1 MSFRSLLV
9 LKALV
14 CLAFGPL
21 LVFVPGW
28 LLGVLGT
35 TLGPGGTFTAREYGA
50 AMFGVLMLT
59 WLARETR
66 DATARRAILVGLL
79 VYDGIGFV
87 VTSLAVVSRLLN
99 PLGWGIAAVYLF
111 FTVVPAYLLLR
122 GEAAAPAAV

>member
-1 MSFRSLLV
+1 
-9 LKALV
+9 
-14 CLAFGPL
+14 
-21 LVFVPGW
+21 
-28 LLGVLGT
+28 
-35 TLGPGGTFTAREYGA
+35 
-50 AMFGVLMLT
+50 MLT